1 MGELAARARLA
12 KQTMTTLVRLA
23 ERDGLVRRE
32 RDESDRRAFRI
43 FLTARSTAFRP
54 VAERVLARLEAR
66 VERRLSPAEREVLT
80 TSLQEVMSL

>member
-32 RDESDRRAFRI
+32 RDVSDRRAFRI
-43 FLTARSTAFRP
+43 FLTARSIASSRSRNASSPVSRP
-54 VAERVLARLEAR
+54 GSNGACRRPSAR
-66 VERRLSPAEREVLT
+66 S
-80 TSLQEVMSL
+80 